1 MNASARGARR
11 TCGAGAHFVS
21 GGVHLPMRARFAA
34 GKSGKRLR
42 ERSRPRSDAPA
53 TRRYAP
59 RTPFGPFIKIYQSAL
74 VIYNFKTSTYNKSY
88 II

>member
-1 MNASARGARR
+1 MHEHDRCATR
-11 TCGAGAHFVS
+11 GAGAHFVG
-21 GGVHLPMRARFAA
+21 GGVHLPVRAGRAA

-59 RTPFGPFIKIYQSAL
+59 RAAFGPFIKIYQSPL
-74 VIYNFKTSTYNKSY
+74 VIYDFKTSTTKGKT
-88 II
+88 